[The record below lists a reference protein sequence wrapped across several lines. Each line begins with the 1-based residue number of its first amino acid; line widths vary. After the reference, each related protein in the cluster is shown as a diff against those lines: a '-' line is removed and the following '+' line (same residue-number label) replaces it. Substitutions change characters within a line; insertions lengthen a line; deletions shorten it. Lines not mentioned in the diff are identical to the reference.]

1 MKYSRS
7 ILESNL
13 CKQSLDGED
22 LPQDRMRVLRASTL
36 AEMDVSP
43 LLINESPRIGL
54 YEIGNEEDDF
64 ITAIDQLVCETEQ
77 LLDSHEKL

>member
-1 MKYSRS
+1 M
-7 ILESNL
+7 
-13 CKQSLDGED
+13 
-22 LPQDRMRVLRASTL
+22 RASTL

-64 ITAIDQLVCETEQ
+64 ITAIDQLVCETNFKSCRQ
-77 LLDSHEKL
+77 FGLGVRGRHGYRVKRRVRMTLV